1 MTLRKLTTLLLLLL
15 QAVKGH
21 RPSLLSSLGVLFIV
35 IGALVAGSFDATVS
49 LYSLVLVLVEDVCTA
64 ARYELVHLLVDEK
77 TSPMQLT
84 VQTYLVCLPV
94 AALAALCCE
103 SPGTLNSAGIMG
115 NLGSALCAIL
125 STIAVNLCAAYTS
138 PLATSVTGNM
148 KDILSVAVGLL
159 VFQEGRITSGF
170 VTGLLLSVL
179 GACVYS
185 YASIRAL
192 MAKEKTKVE

>member
-15 QAVKGH
+15 QAAKGH

-35 IGALVAGSFDATVS
+35 LGALVAGSFDLTVS
-49 LYSLVLVLVEDVCTA
+49 LYSLALVLVEDVCTA
-64 ARYELVHLLVDEK
+64 ARYELVHLLSDEK

-94 AALAALCCE
+94 AVLAALCFE
-103 SPGTLNSAGIMG
+103 SAGVLDSVGILG
-115 NLGSALCAIL
+115 NVGSALCAIL
-125 STIAVNLCAAYTS
+125 STVAVNLCAAYTS
-138 PLATSVTGNM
+138 PLATSITGNM

-159 VFQEGRITSGF
+159 VFQEGQITSGF
-170 VTGLLLSVL
+170 ITGLVLSVL

-185 YASIRAL
+185 YASIRTL
-192 MAKEKTKVE
+192 MAKKGEKVD